1 MLTERES
8 VETRSPVRTL
18 PGEADRTPDEGVA
31 LCLSGGGYRAM
42 LFHAGSVWR
51 LGELGLLP
59 TLKRVSSVSGGSFTA
74 GVLGMSWK
82 KLGFDSSGV
91 PRNLVTEVIDPLR
104 AIASRTIDVSSVV
117 SGAAWF
123 GSVADHLAERLRK
136 HLFAGATLQDL
147 PADDEG
153 PRFILNATNVQSG
166 SLWRFSRRY
175 MADYRV
181 GEVKDPD
188 VPLAVAVAASAAF
201 PPFLSPLELDLE
213 PGLVQDLPG
222 TDLHRPPYTQQV
234 VLTDGGVYDN
244 LGLESAWKRYRTILV
259 SDGGGETGPEG
270 DPKRD
275 WARHTYRVLNLI
287 DNQVRALRKRQV
299 VGSYCALPGD
309 RAHRTGAYWGVRVDL
324 AKYPAVADSLP
335 APFDRTLELANTPT
349 RLKAMP
355 DALQKRLVNWGYAA
369 ADVAIR
375 AHVMNLKTRPAW
387 PYPDDLP

>member
-91 PRNLVTEVIDPLR
+91 PRNLVTELIDPLR

-123 GSVADHLAERLRK
+123 GSVADHLVERLRK

-153 PRFILNATNVQSG
+153 PRFDLNATNVQSG

-188 VPLAVAVAASAAF
+188 VPLAVAVAASK
-201 PPFLSPLELDLE
+201 PFLRSCRRSNS
-213 PGLVQDLPG
+213 
-222 TDLHRPPYTQQV
+222 TSNRA
-234 VLTDGGVYDN
+234 
-244 LGLESAWKRYRTILV
+244 SCRT
-259 SDGGGETGPEG
+259 
-270 DPKRD
+270 
-275 WARHTYRVLNLI
+275 
-287 DNQVRALRKRQV
+287 
-299 VGSYCALPGD
+299 C
-309 RAHRTGAYWGVRVDL
+309 
-324 AKYPAVADSLP
+324 P
-335 APFDRTLELANTPT
+335 APTCTGRRT
-349 RLKAMP
+349 RS
-355 DALQKRLVNWGYAA
+355 RSC
-369 ADVAIR
+369 
-375 AHVMNLKTRPAW
+375 
-387 PYPDDLP
+387 